1 MPNPLLVPPQQHALS
16 EALRHCC
23 CAQSRRDLAS
33 ARAALGAAS
42 LAAMGE
48 MLSARARLA
57 SAAGHASYAHY
68 CWGEGRLARSPEA
81 ARAQP
86 RPAETSRDQ
95 PRPAS
100 ARLCRAAEADALH
113 RAGGDALRLGRRLR
127 RVSRPRPACG
137 IRMVAQIDSARWHR
151 VRTAARSPSSRLKNV

>member
-1 MPNPLLVPPQQHALS
+1 MSSRGEAQLLVPPQQHALT

-81 ARAQP
+81 AR
-86 RPAETSRDQ
+86 D
-95 PRPAS
+95 
-100 ARLCRAAEADALH
+100 
-113 RAGGDALRLGRRLR
+113 
-127 RVSRPRPACG
+127 
-137 IRMVAQIDSARWHR
+137 
-151 VRTAARSPSSRLKNV
+151 